1 MADTATN
8 IHIDHLR
15 VDVPP
20 HPFTIKNKIR
30 EDWFDWTWAKSIIDL
45 RDYLL
50 PITWRKF
57 AFYLLYGVMLAA
69 VIATEIVF
77 NWFSLVNPMTWT
89 FLGMT
94 IFMLLEFICPGSLYV
109 SVLIQFYF

>member
-77 NWFSLVNPMTWT
+77 NWFSLVIRDCYAIPEPDR
-89 FLGMT
+89 L
-94 IFMLLEFICPGSLYV
+94 
-109 SVLIQFYF
+109 SVITEVVDVELKGVVLV